1 MSFQSLSHQFDAT
14 RQEII
19 AKYRARIEQQK
30 RTKLTKLELEELID
44 IFITRLQSLNN
55 KQDIQQLCIL
65 EIDLL
70 EEGYPTASVAKNH
83 LPLYRKAIA
92 VAIEDGRISLNEQNS
107 HFYTYIKDE
116 AEHVKQ
122 EHWALTYLK
131 YDRATY
137 EKIAMAT
144 TSHNNLKQDSLQP
157 VNLQLYL
164 ETVDSLFHSSHP
176 LDLAIAIA
184 ATSGRRYSEVMARG
198 KLTSSN
204 HPYQVCFS
212 GQLKKRTAHAP
223 SQGACGQSKQ
233 RTLDAGVSPA
243 RESVGGLPTAEGGQ
257 MDEAYTSYTL
267 LPAVRVLNALEQF
280 RSHPEIAAISEAS
293 IEEINSLNTPLNR
306 KVKKYFQD
314 TGIVPVLMTEEAVTI
329 QNLRSIYGEI
339 AVHFFCPPSVATHRF
354 VQQKLGHI
362 ISESALLTRKN
373 SSSTEHYFHYY
384 LVDDRGKHLADKGV
398 LLNPS
403 LSSPLT
409 LQQNERRQRQSLAN
423 FKSEKEMH
431 LLTTQNRPTL
441 NQETLDSAEF
451 ADTSL
456 LQFTVD
462 EEQSVP
468 SNDFSVPTISL
479 SQARLMNQP
488 SNQPHKSETS
498 NKIQAI
504 PPYLHSRLSDLADS
518 MDLSP
523 AETIEKSFQW
533 AEMGIAL
540 AGELELESINPHA
553 VFEQVQALARQ
564 QTFSDDSNNN
574 LNLAELTA
582 AKEQVAA
589 LTRSLDRVTEL
600 FYQAQAKLNSNPT
613 TWHQTSTV
621 PALTTSPPAP
631 IKEHTYPSTTDSS
644 QSQTKKKTPHFSS
657 PKSNHVKRKRD
668 SSQTVK
674 EDINHAIDAIIE
686 FNNTPNRPQEQ
697 KFYIGVGAV
706 RELTS
711 RGDITIND
719 VLEQR
724 QEEIQQHLKQHQLDQ
739 SHNLSRRDSDG
750 YEYPSIGLEP
760 ELPYQKITY
769 VSN

>member
-1 MSFQSLSHQFDAT
+1 MITTNKQMSFQSLSRQFDAT

-19 AKYRARIEQQK
+19 AKYRDRIERQK

-44 IFITRLQSLNN
+44 IFITHLQSLNN
-55 KQDIQQLCIL
+55 QQDIQRLCVL

-92 VAIEDGRISLNEQNS
+92 VAIEDGRIPLNEQNS

-116 AEHVKQ
+116 AEHVKH

-198 KLTSSN
+198 KLTSGN

-212 GQLKKRTAHAP
+212 GQLKRRTAHAP
-223 SQGACGQSKQ
+223 SQGACGRSKQ
-233 RTLDAGVSPA
+233 R
-243 RESVGGLPTAEGGQ
+243 GQ

-267 LPAVRVLNALEQF
+267 LPALRVLNALEQF

-293 IEEINSLNTPLNR
+293 IAEINSLNTPLNR
-306 KVKKYFQD
+306 LVKKYFQD

-329 QNLRSIYGEI
+329 QNLRSVYGEI

-384 LVDDRGKHLADKGV
+384 LVDKRGKHLADKGV

-403 LSSPLT
+403 LSSPLA
-409 LQQNERRQRQSLAN
+409 LQQNERRQRQLTASL
-423 FKSEKEMH
+423 KSEKEMQ
-431 LLTTQNRPTL
+431 LQTKQDRPPS
-441 NQETLDSAEF
+441 NQKTVKSVEF
-451 ADTSL
+451 SSTSL
-456 LQFTVD
+456 LQPTVD
-462 EEQSVP
+462 KEQSVL
-468 SNDFSVPTISL
+468 SNDSSIQTNPIPHERPS
-479 SQARLMNQP
+479 MNQP
-488 SNQPHKSETS
+488 PNQPHKSETS
-498 NKIQAI
+498 NKLQAI
-504 PPYLHSRLSDLADS
+504 PPYLQSRLSDLADS

-540 AGELELESINPHA
+540 ASELELESINPHA
-553 VFEQVQALARQ
+553 VFERVQALAWQ
-564 QTFSDDSNNN
+564 QTSSEDSDNNHN
-574 LNLAELTA
+574 SAELTA
-582 AKEQVAA
+582 AKEQIAA
-589 LTRSLDRVTEL
+589 LTRSLDRVSEL
-600 FYQAQAKLNSNPT
+600 FYQAQAKLNSNPPT
-613 TWHQTSTV
+613 RYQTSTV
-621 PALTTSPPAP
+621 PPALATSPPAP
-631 IKEHTYPSTTDSS
+631 IKEHTYPSKIDSS

-697 KFYIGVGAV
+697 KFYIGVGSV
-706 RELTS
+706 RELTN
-711 RGDITIND
+711 RGDIAIND

-724 QEEIQQHLKQHQLDQ
+724 QEEIQQHLEQHQLEQ
-739 SHNLSRRDSDG
+739 YHNLSRRDGDG
-750 YEYPSIGLEP
+750 NEYPTIDLEP

-769 VSN
+769 VSD